1 MAQTATLVV
10 TDRSDRSARAWPTAE
25 VLLDRARG
33 LIPYVREKS
42 DEINA
47 ARRVPEEVME
57 RLVDAGL
64 MHVLRPAR
72 FGGPEASMKTMLR
85 IAQQLAIGD
94 GSLGWVYAVLSSHDR
109 FLAFFPKNV
118 QEEVWFSDRPASASS
133 YNPTGKATQAPG
145 GLRLS
150 GKWSFC
156 SGIDFCDWAVLGA
169 IVGMLPG
176 DKPAP
181 DFRYCMVHKSQY
193 QIADDWHV
201 MGLSGSGSKSVVLD
215 NAFVPNERIVSGV
228 QIATG
233 ETPGAGV
240 HDAPSYRAP
249 GLSAFVFAFP
259 TVAAGIARSAY
270 DALKADMQGRA
281 AKRDPMF
288 ELGKAAVQIHLSEA
302 SVLVDISELLLDR
315 ALAETFREVEEE
327 GTVSMS
333 LRIRNR
339 RDLNYLV
346 INARRASE
354 ILMAMA
360 GGRGI
365 SVNGRIQR
373 AMRDVYA
380 VSVHPAISWD
390 VQSLSFG
397 AVELGGQPTDPIL

>member
-1 MAQTATLVV
+1 
-10 TDRSDRSARAWPTAE
+10 
-25 VLLDRARG
+25 
-33 LIPYVREKS
+33 
-42 DEINA
+42 
-47 ARRVPEEVME
+47 
-57 RLVDAGL
+57 
-64 MHVLRPAR
+64 
-72 FGGPEASMKTMLR
+72 
-85 IAQQLAIGD
+85 
-94 GSLGWVYAVLSSHDR
+94 
-109 FLAFFPKNV
+109 
-118 QEEVWFSDRPASASS
+118 
-133 YNPTGKATQAPG
+133 
-145 GLRLS
+145 
-150 GKWSFC
+150 
-156 SGIDFCDWAVLGA
+156 
-169 IVGMLPG
+169 
-176 DKPAP
+176 
-181 DFRYCMVHKSQY
+181 
-193 QIADDWHV
+193 
-201 MGLSGSGSKSVVLD
+201 
-215 NAFVPNERIVSGV
+215 
-228 QIATG
+228 
-233 ETPGAGV
+233 
-240 HDAPSYRAP
+240 
-249 GLSAFVFAFP
+249 
-259 TVAAGIARSAY
+259 
-270 DALKADMQGRA
+270 
-281 AKRDPMF
+281 MF